1 MTNTQDWNRLFIAA
15 KGFNTDLVHLLP
27 SYHVIVSNVH
37 VCCLPGTISHVHER
51 APKTVLGVHEISC
64 PKN

>member
-1 MTNTQDWNRLFIAA
+1 MTNTQDWNRLFLDA
-15 KGFNTDLVHLLP
+15 KGFNTDLVYLLP
-27 SYHVIVSNVH
+27 SYVIVSNVH
-37 VCCLPGTISHVHER
+37 VCSSPGTISHVHGR

>member
-1 MTNTQDWNRLFIAA
+1 MTNTQDWNRLFLDA

-27 SYHVIVSNVH
+27 SYVIVSNVH
-37 VCCLPGTISHVHER
+37 VCSLPGTISHVHGR